1 MTRTRAA
8 IAAILCICLAGTQMV
23 RAQGARGRPG
33 EAWRADAEQIPIG
46 STVKLRMRDGERLK
60 AVLFAVGESGITV
73 KPATRVPESSRH
85 ISFDRLEALE
95 RYEDQVSFGKYA
107 GVGAA
112 IGAGV
117 LLILLSGAAR

>member
-1 MTRTRAA
+1 MTRTRAT
-8 IAAILCICLAGTQMV
+8 IAAFLCISISGMPIA
-23 RAQGARGRPG
+23 RAEPANARPAA
-33 EAWRADAEQIPIG
+33 AWRADAEQIPIG
-46 STVKLRMRDGERLK
+46 STIKLRTREGERLK
-60 AVLFAVGESGITV
+60 AVLLEVGESGITV